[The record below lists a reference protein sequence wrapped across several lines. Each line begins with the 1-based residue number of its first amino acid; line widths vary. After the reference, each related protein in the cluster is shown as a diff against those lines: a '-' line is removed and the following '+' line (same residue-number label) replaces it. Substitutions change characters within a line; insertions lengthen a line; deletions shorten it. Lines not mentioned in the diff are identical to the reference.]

1 MVFQASNYHGN
12 NNAAQIKVA
21 TSTDLYHWTRHPKS
35 VRGELVWLVFLLA
48 VVYWLVIAVVMCC
61 VVVVA
66 VVCMLCAAVL

>member
-35 VRGELVWLVFLLA
+35 VRGSWCGLFFCWLWCIGWLLL
-48 VVYWLVIAVVMCC
+48 W
-61 VVVVA
+61 
-66 VVCMLCAAVL
+66 